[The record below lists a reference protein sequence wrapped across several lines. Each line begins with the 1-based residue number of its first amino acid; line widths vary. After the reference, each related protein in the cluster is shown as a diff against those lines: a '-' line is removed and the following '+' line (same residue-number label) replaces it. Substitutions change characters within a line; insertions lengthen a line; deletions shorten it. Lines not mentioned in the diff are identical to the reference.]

1 MPEVPP
7 YRRIADVLRARIVSG
22 DLAPG
27 GLVPSARAI
36 ARDHGVALATA
47 TKVLAVLRDDG
58 LVHMVPG
65 VGTLVVERGDR
76 SPAATPRRGCP
87 PSCAPPTSS
96 QPPSVAPT
104 TRGSPGSRCGASP
117 PSFGVATMSLYS
129 RVRSKD
135 ELLVPMVDAVF
146 AESPPPAF
154 APSDSWRSRVD
165 ALAHLQWGIHLRHP
179 WTPALLSLSR
189 PQNSPHGMRHT
200 EALLQAFDGFGLS
213 ATELMHAAV
222 VVSGYV
228 RGCATD
234 LEAEL
239 RSQQDTGLT
248 ADQWIRANEPAY
260 ESTRRDRRL
269 PDAGRDRQS
278 ARHRPEPDHAVRVRP
293 EPPPGRPRLLAGG
306 RPGAF
311 LTAPEGRARHASRMY
326 RSLRRAISAP
336 WWTTSWFIHQTTS
349 RNVSSAS
356 EPFG

>member
-1 MPEVPP
+1 M
-7 YRRIADVLRARIVSG
+7 
-22 DLAPG
+22 
-27 GLVPSARAI
+27 PSARAI

-65 VGTLVVERGDR
+65 VGTLVIERGDR
-76 SPAATPRRGCP
+76 SPAATPPARVPAELRTADVVAAAVRRADDEGLAGV
-87 PSCAPPTSS
+87 SMRRIA
-96 QPPSVAPT
+96 AEL
-104 TRGSPGSRCGASP
+104 
-117 PSFGVATMSLYS
+117 GVATMSLYS

-135 ELLVPMVDAVF
+135 ELLVLMVDAVF

-154 APSDSWRSRVD
+154 APGDGWRSRVD
-165 ALAHLQWGIHLRHP
+165 AMAHLQWGVHLRHP

-222 VVSGYV
+222 VVAGYV

-248 ADQWIRANEPAY
+248 ADQWIRAHEPAY
-260 ESTRRDRRL
+260 EATVATGGFPMLASIGRAPTIDLNLTTLFEFGLSRL
-269 PDAGRDRQS
+269 LDGLASWLADA
-278 ARHRPEPDHAVRVRP
+278 
-293 EPPPGRPRLLAGG
+293 RPR
-306 RPGAF
+306 P
-311 LTAPEGRARHASRMY
+311 
-326 RSLRRAISAP
+326 
-336 WWTTSWFIHQTTS
+336 
-349 RNVSSAS
+349 
-356 EPFG
+356 